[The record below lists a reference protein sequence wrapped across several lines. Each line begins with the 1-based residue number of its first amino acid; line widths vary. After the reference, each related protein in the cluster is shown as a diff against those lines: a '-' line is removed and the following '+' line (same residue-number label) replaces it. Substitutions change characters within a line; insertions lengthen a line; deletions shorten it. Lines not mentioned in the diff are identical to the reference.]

1 MNGRMQHEARF
12 TMMFQPLDYYQPQI
26 LPRSVDEAVD
36 LLYQDLLLRDRVVM
50 SNMSEKELDS
60 SIYLAMA
67 KSIRKEFG
75 LYNGND
81 HLISSCNSY
90 LGKEYDS
97 YEDPVMVIVKELW
110 KKVCDS
116 HKLHLVE

>member
-1 MNGRMQHEARF
+1 
-12 TMMFQPLDYYQPQI
+12 MMFQPLDSYQPPTM
-26 LPRSVDEAVD
+26 PRTVNDAVD
-36 LLYQDLLLRDRVVM
+36 LLYDDLLLRDKVVM
-50 SNMSEKELDS
+50 SSLSEEELDS

-81 HLISSCNSY
+81 HLIASCREY
-90 LGKEYDS
+90 LGKDYDS

-110 KKVCDS
+110 KKVCNS

>member
-1 MNGRMQHEARF
+1 
-12 TMMFQPLDYYQPQI
+12 MMFQPLDCYQPQT
-26 LPRSVDEAVD
+26 LPRTVEEAVER
-36 LLYQDLLLRDRVVM
+36 LYEDLLLRDRVIM
-50 SNMSEKELDS
+50 SNLSEEELDS

-75 LYNGND
+75 FYSGND
-81 HLISSCNSY
+81 HLIASCHTY
-90 LGKEYDS
+90 LGKDYDS

-116 HKLHLVE
+116 HKLHLVES